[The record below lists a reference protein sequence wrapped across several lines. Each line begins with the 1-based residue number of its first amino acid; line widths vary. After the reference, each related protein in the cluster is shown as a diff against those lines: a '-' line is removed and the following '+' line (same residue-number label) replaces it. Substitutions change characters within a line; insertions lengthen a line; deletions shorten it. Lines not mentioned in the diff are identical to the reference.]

1 MKKILM
7 VNPPTGI
14 FIRDDRCQ
22 SNVEEFLV
30 SVTRPPHELLIMAA
44 ILEND
49 GCKVVINDYPSEKKA
64 MIDFKQDVIKLAP
77 DILVVNATI
86 PTLIDDLACVRIA
99 KQINQNTLSVLRCGA
114 IEQIAESVM
123 NLEPMLDFILY
134 GETDFTLSEFLKS
147 KNKETVKGVFYR
159 YEGKIIETQKRPFL
173 KDLDSLPI
181 VDRNMIKSN
190 LYTRPDTEEAVGL
203 IEVSRGCPYKCI
215 FCLVPVA
222 YGSVHRTRSVE
233 NVMLEIRIC
242 VKKYGI
248 TNFHFKSDL
257 FSFKREWVLELCK
270 EIIKNKLNIKWFAN
284 SRADTIDQE
293 LIFLMKNSGC
303 FALAIGVESGS
314 QKILDKIG
322 KKTNL
327 NQIKNTF
334 NLCRREKI
342 KTYAYFIIG
351 FPWDTENTIRET
363 IDFSKKIDPDYID
376 FFFPYAFPGTK
387 FYETARELG
396 LIDVFSL
403 DNIIKNSY
411 INSQSPTLAISKS
424 RLIQLRK
431 KALKEFYFRPGYIL
445 RTFKNCKNFNEV
457 LRLLKYGMA
466 SLKKIT
472 G

>member
-30 SVTRPPHELLIMAA
+30 SITRPPHELLIMST
-44 ILEND
+44 ILKND

-123 NLEPMLDFILY
+123 NLEPMLDLILY

-411 INSQSPTLAISKS
+411 INSQSPTLAISKN
-424 RLIQLRK
+424 RLVKLRQ
-431 KALKEFYFRPGYIL
+431 KALKEFYLRPGYIL

-457 LRLLKYGMA
+457 LRLLSYGMV